1 MAALKQLEVCA
12 PAVLDELVAR
22 CRWVPGH
29 RAAAAITCK
38 RAHMFMPTYGR
49 QAECSRAEEAEAA
62 VILQSSWRG
71 KALRM
76 ELQRVT

>member
-29 RAAAAITCK
+29 RAAAANICT
-38 RAHMFMPTYGR
+38 RAYIPVLAYGR